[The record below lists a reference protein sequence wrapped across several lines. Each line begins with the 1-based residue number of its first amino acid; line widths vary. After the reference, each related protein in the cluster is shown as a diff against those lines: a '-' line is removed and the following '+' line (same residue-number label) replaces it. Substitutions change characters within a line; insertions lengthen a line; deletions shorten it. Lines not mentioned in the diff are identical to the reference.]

1 VRLPTAAARWV
12 LFRAITVALEKVMPR
27 STMAPATLF
36 SCRPAAPLRAL
47 AVGLL
52 CALGASAWAQSAP
65 GEDPLVLT
73 KRVAPT
79 GLPLNNQPRS
89 TGLDQ
94 SSQMPAWMRAKV
106 SRYTAK
112 AYSAN
117 TDGIY
122 TDADVVTTATTDGF
136 RRSCTQEIATQTTNA
151 ANRFGAPAQDQ
162 IVVLRGDLV
171 NICN

>member
-1 VRLPTAAARWV
+1 
-12 LFRAITVALEKVMPR
+12 MPR
-27 STMAPATLF
+27 NST
-36 SCRPAAPLRAL
+36 RPAVHGPRRPVATWRAL
-47 AVGLL
+47 AIGLL
-52 CALGASAWAQSAP
+52 WMLGASAWAQSAP

-79 GLPLNNQPRS
+79 GLPLNNQPKS